1 MNLDAGW
8 IMASLVVSGVG
19 FVLMEYGR
27 RMRRVPQAVT
37 GIALMVYPYFVTPVV
52 PMLIIAAVALA
63 VLWFAV
69 RLGW

>member
-8 IMASLVVSGVG
+8 ILGSLVVSGIG
-19 FVLMEYGR
+19 FVSFEYGR
-27 RMRRVPQAVT
+27 RMRRLPQAVT
-37 GIALMVYPYFVTPVV
+37 GVALLVYPYFVPAVV

-63 VLWFAV
+63 ALWLAV